1 MDKKRT
7 RVSRAS
13 SRDTSLSIAER
24 AHLETIVQARLASH
38 QARLQSYR
46 DSGMTGLGPGHPGHP
61 GLKKPRDKQNA
72 ASVLGRLFKRSDES
86 VQEELPRNI

>member
-46 DSGMTGLGPGHPGHP
+46 DSGMTGLGPGHPG
-61 GLKKPRDKQNA
+61 LKKPRDKQNA

-86 VQEELPRNI
+86 VQELPRNI